1 MSTLSDLLPAGSGG
15 KNVDFVADG
24 AINNAQTVALKTD
37 GTVEAIATA
46 PNSTPFTGPQTTWEA
61 DASFH
66 YGKTLAYIGNNQV
79 LLFYPDR
86 DNSYYGT
93 VVLGNVSGNTITWDL
108 QSPPVTFE
116 STALLYNT
124 DYQMDAV
131 LHEALNL
138 TICAYIVQS
147 SNDAFLRAFSVSGN
161 TITVGGQHYFNGSG
175 VQEIALCYGEISGTA
190 RIWVNYI
197 DRLSGVDHGIANCVT
212 INNVNSITNG
222 NNSTYK
228 SDATSNPSICFN
240 KLQNMILLTYR
251 DSANSSYGRA
261 KVLISGTN
269 ATPQFGSQSTLVSGN
284 TTQMTIVFDNNIQQA
299 IIAYVNNTTGNAAI
313 NKITYVS
320 TNSLTAGTEQVF
332 STTAAGVTG
341 VNIAVNESKT
351 VGNGQG
357 MVVYSATVG
366 GVYKGFFAM
375 YNSTG
380 SSPYNPT
387 LDTPVEFLPNTPFYT
402 QVAWGGDNNYAVT
415 YTATINSAY
424 RGGSNGFNFSNLST
438 FIGIADAAISDTATG
453 SVTIKGGIAT
463 NASLPTLTPNSV
475 YYVQGDGTVSTT
487 STSPAV
493 RLGKALSS
501 TSINLEFNS

>member
-24 AINNAQTVALKTD
+24 AINNAQTVGLKTD
-37 GTVEAIATA
+37 GTVEAIGTA
-46 PNSTPFTGPQTTWEA
+46 PNSTPFTGPQTTWA
-61 DASFH
+61 APVTFNRARS
-66 YGKTLAYIGNNQV
+66 LVYIGNNQV
-79 LLFYPDR
+79 LLFYADAN
-86 DNSYYGT
+86 NSYYGT
-93 VVLGNVSGNTITWDL
+93 VVLGNVSGNTITWDV

-116 STALLYNT
+116 STAILYNT
-124 DYQMDAV
+124 DYNMDSV

-138 TICAYIVQS
+138 TICAYIATS
-147 SNDAFLRAFSVSGN
+147 SNDAFMRAFSVSGN
-161 TITVGGQHYFNGSG
+161 TITVGAQHYFNGSG

-197 DRLSGVDHGIANCVT
+197 DRLSGVDQGIANCVT

-228 SDATSNPSICFN
+228 SDTTSNPSICFN

-251 DSANSSYGRA
+251 DNANSSYGRA

-320 TNSLTAGTEQVF
+320 TNSLTAGTEEVF

-351 VGNGQG
+351 ISQAQG

-375 YNSTG
+375 YNG
-380 SSPYNPT
+380 NGGYNPN
-387 LDTPVEFLPNTPFYT
+387 LDTPVQFLPNVPYYT

-415 YTATINSAY
+415 YTATIGSTW
-424 RGGSNGFNFSNLST
+424 GSGSNGFNFSNLST

-475 YYVQGDGTVSTT
+475 YYVQANGTISTT

-493 RLGKALSS
+493 RIGKALSS

>member
-24 AINNAQTVALKTD
+24 AINNAQTVGLKSD
-37 GTVEAIATA
+37 GTVEAISTA
-46 PNSTPFTGPQTTWEA
+46 PNSTPFTGPQTTWA
-61 DASFH
+61 APPTFNQARS
-66 YGKTLAYIGNNQV
+66 LVYIGNNQV
-79 LLFYPDR
+79 LLFYADAN
-86 DNSYYGT
+86 NSYYGT
-93 VVLGNVSGNTITWDL
+93 VVLGNVSGNTITWDV

-116 STALLYNT
+116 STALKYSS
-124 DYQMDAV
+124 DYAMDSV

-138 TICAYIVQS
+138 TVCAYIVNS
-147 SNDAFLRAFSVSGN
+147 SSDAFMRAFSVSGN
-161 TITVGGQHYFNGSG
+161 TITVGGQHYFNGGG
-175 VQEIALCYGEISGTA
+175 VQEIAICYGEISGVA
-190 RIWVNYI
+190 RIWVSFI
-197 DRLSGVDHGIANCVT
+197 DRLSGIDKGIANCVT

-222 NNSTYK
+222 NDSTYK
-228 SDATSNPSICFN
+228 SDLTSNPSICFN

-251 DSANSSYGRA
+251 DGANSSYGRA
-261 KVLISGTN
+261 KVLTSGTN

-284 TTQMTIVFDNNIQQA
+284 TTQMTIVFDNAIQQA
-299 IIAYVNNTTGNAAI
+299 VIAYVNNTTGNAAI

-320 TNSLTAGTEQVF
+320 TNSLTAGTEEVF
-332 STTAAGVTG
+332 STTAVGVTG

-351 VGNGQG
+351 ISNAQG
-357 MVVYSATVG
+357 MVVYAATVG
-366 GVYKGFFAM
+366 GVYKGFYAM

-380 SSPYNPT
+380 GSPYNPT
-387 LDTPVEFLPNTPFYT
+387 LDTPVEFLPNVAYYT

-415 YTATINSAY
+415 YTATINSNW
-424 RGGSNGFNFSNLST
+424 GSGSNGFNFSNLSS
-438 FIGIADAAISDTATG
+438 FIGIADAAIANTATG

-475 YYVQGDGTVSTT
+475 YYVQSDGTISTT

-493 RLGKALSS
+493 RIGKALSS